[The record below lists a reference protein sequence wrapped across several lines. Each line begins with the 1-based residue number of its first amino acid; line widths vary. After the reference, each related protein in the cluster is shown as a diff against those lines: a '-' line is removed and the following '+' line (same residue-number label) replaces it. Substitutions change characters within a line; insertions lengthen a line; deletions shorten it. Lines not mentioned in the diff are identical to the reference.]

1 MQHKIYNLALTKK
14 TVQKKK
20 DYVLTKS
27 DCLYLLLTIILK
39 IMRRRILR

>member
-14 TVQKKK
+14 TAQKKK
-20 DYVLTKS
+20 DFVKAKS
-27 DCLYLLLTIILK
+27 DRVYLLLTIILK